1 MTHLLSFIFTFKID
15 KENLGDLFEVE
26 LGDQGR
32 AAAAFEEAASWYE
45 SVCSPTNYAR

>member
-1 MTHLLSFIFTFKID
+1 MLTSKSD
-15 KENLGDLFEVE
+15 KENLGELFEVE

-45 SVCSPTNYAR
+45 SVRNLISGAR